1 MELPLT
7 AERLQTAKTTRAK
20 RLVVFAEGR
29 NLALRS
35 ASNQSPCVYSSD
47 IMSRISMVS
56 LLIIVTGKITV
67 MSINHKAEEPC
78 VAKNKT
84 QYGTENGLSTTQ
96 ALSYLRDMK

>member
-7 AERLQTAKTTRAK
+7 IERMQTAKTTWVNG
-20 RLVVFAEGR
+20 LVVFAEGR
-29 NLALRS
+29 NLVLWS
-35 ASNQSPCVYSSD
+35 AGNQSPCVYSSD
-47 IMSRISMVS
+47 TMSRISMAS
-56 LLIIVTGKITV
+56 LLITVTGKIAV

-78 VAKNKT
+78 AAKNKT